1 MLDFGCG
8 EGFILDMMAERDVSF
23 QSYEGVDLRPD
34 ALAEARRRWPSTR
47 FVEAN
52 LFDAAFDQERY
63 HTVMALEVLEHL
75 FEPVKVL
82 KRLVS
87 LADEY
92 LLLTVPNEPWFQ
104 LMNLV
109 RGRDLIR
116 LGNHPEHI
124 NHWNKETFAD
134 FVSPYAEVVSVT
146 TRFPFVILL
155 AKPR

>member
-1 MLDFGCG
+1 
-8 EGFILDMMAERDVSF
+8 MMSAREIAF
-23 QSYEGVDLRPD
+23 QSYEGLDLRPD
-34 ALAEARRRWPSTR
+34 ALTEARRRWRSTR

-52 LFDAAFDQERY
+52 LFDPAYDNERY

-75 FEPVKVL
+75 FEPEKVL

-87 LADEY
+87 MADEY
-92 LLLTVPNEPWFQ
+92 VLLTVPNAPWFQ

-124 NHWNKETFAD
+124 NHWNKDTFSE
-134 FVSPYAEVVSVT
+134 FVSPYAEVIDVT